1 MSVPS
6 FEEKELMGMKDTA
19 IFSAGV
25 TQPISLTSSQK
36 WMKCFDW
43 SFFFKSLNWYEA
55 DTVKNDYY
63 KKKKNNKSQKGKI
76 GKDLRIWK

>member
-1 MSVPS
+1 MEV
-6 FEEKELMGMKDTA
+6 KDTA

-25 TQPISLTSSQK
+25 TQPVSLNSSQK

-63 KKKKNNKSQKGKI
+63 LKTKQNKKAQKDKI